1 MKIKFFRILYFAIFI
16 LLFQSCDED
25 ENQAQLFDPPEIIN
39 IDASSYNDW
48 VYFSFETGLV
58 VDVAQ
63 ADSSMD
69 WDIGFKRNHM
79 ITNGGLSGQGAG
91 CAIVDSSETW
101 TNESFELSYG
111 NFQTYLYEDIACLE
125 DDLVIGNIF
134 TYEGC
139 YNPEMHIFENCIKNP
154 ALDLWGW
161 FDDNYYF
168 NINNYQFFVRRANG
182 EYVKFWPISYRNA
195 NGETG
200 KISIAYKEIL
210 IEE

>member
-1 MKIKFFRILYFAIFI
+1 MKINFIRILYLAMFV
-16 LLFQSCDED
+16 LLFQGCDED
-25 ENQAQLFDPPEIIN
+25 ENLTQLFDPPEIIN

-58 VDVAQ
+58 VDVIQ
-63 ADSSMD
+63 PDSSMD

-79 ITNGGLSGQGAG
+79 ITNGGLSGQGDG
-91 CAIVDSSETW
+91 CAIVDSTQIW

-111 NFQTYLYEDIACLE
+111 SIQAYLFEDISCLE
-125 DDLVIGNIF
+125 DDLITGNIF

-139 YNPEMHIFENCIKNP
+139 YNPETHFFEDCIKNP

-161 FDDNYYF
+161 FNDNYYF
-168 NINNYQFFVRRANG
+168 NINNYQFFVRKANDG
-182 EYVKFWPISYRNA
+182 YVKFWPISYRNA

-200 KISIAYKEIL
+200 KISMAYKEIL